1 MSDRSRPIAHPW
13 GCGERIA
20 CPWGCRGW
28 GDYRPAEILR
38 NGDVL
43 AHCCGRR
50 GRWHELTLPLD
61 DRRLGGAA
69 A

>member
-1 MSDRSRPIAHPW
+1 MPAANIRAQLSRSVAHPW

-28 GDYRPAEILR
+28 GEYRAAEILR

-43 AHCCGRR
+43 ANCCGRR
-50 GRWHELTLPLD
+50 GRWHEIE
-61 DRRLGGAA
+61 RAS
-69 A
+69 